1 MITIDLPSRYQNV
14 KSSLVQCEDKL
25 TFDLKSDSSYV
36 RVIFNTTPDE
46 IQSIDLEGGPFMTV
60 GDTNIFEGHILRKI
74 IQDKEQF
81 KFIFE
86 KNEGK
91 G

>member
-14 KSSLVQCEDKL
+14 KSSLVQREGEL
-25 TFDLKSDSSYV
+25 TFDLKSDSSYI

-46 IQSIDLEGGPFMTV
+46 IQSIDLEGGPFMSV
-60 GDTNIFEGHILRKI
+60 GDTNILEGHTLKQI
-74 IQDKEQF
+74 IEDKEQF

-86 KNEGK
+86 ENEDK

>member
-1 MITIDLPSRYQNV
+1 MITIDLPSRYANI
-14 KSSLVQCEDKL
+14 KSSLIQCEDKL
-25 TFDLKSDSSYV
+25 TFDLKSDSSYI

-46 IQSIDLEGGPFMTV
+46 IQSIDLEGGPFMSI
-60 GDTNIFEGHILRKI
+60 GDTNILEGHTLKQI
-74 IQDKEQF
+74 IEDKEQF

-86 KNEGK
+86 ENEDK